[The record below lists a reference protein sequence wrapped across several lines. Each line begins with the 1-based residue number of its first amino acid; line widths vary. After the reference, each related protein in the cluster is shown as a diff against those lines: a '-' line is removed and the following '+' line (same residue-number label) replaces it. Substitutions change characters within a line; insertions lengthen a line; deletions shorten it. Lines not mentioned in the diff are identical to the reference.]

1 MKSHFKTITVQI
13 TVFSSTCQ
21 AGKMSINICQ
31 ITDGYQCYKVEVGKS
46 WEQEEGV
53 FHPLEMSLDSANR
66 LK

>member
-1 MKSHFKTITVQI
+1 
-13 TVFSSTCQ
+13 
-21 AGKMSINICQ
+21 MSINICQ